1 MKNTRVSNQVVG
13 TWTLVNARQVYVSAL
28 NASRLEVASEA
39 DISLYNRRCKKV
51 MTDCN
56 VILKKGEQSDLTAVR
71 EMYIRLRNCMLW
83 LTLMYA
89 KAPNRSLQAKIK
101 TIGKKLTA
109 ITELGLTINKKVGL
123 VSV

>member
-28 NASRLEVASEA
+28 NASRLEVASKT

-109 ITELGLTINKKVGL
+109 ITELGLTINKKL
-123 VSV
+123 A